1 MGAPSRRI
9 MKNKTH
15 PQLPRPHGVSGFTL
29 VELLTV
35 IAIIGVLAAI
45 IIPTVGKVRE
55 SAQRT
60 VDASNLREILK
71 AAMLYAAD
79 HNDRLPDPAALAAE
93 FPDVAPAFRFPAALA
108 RAGLLTAPS
117 VYIERNDPHFNGTY
131 PTAIIDPDSAGRNQ
145 LAVAFT
151 TGRSLAWEFVGG
163 VRLGDVPTTPVA
175 FTRGLTSTGTWSPA
189 TGVYGDAGG
198 YVAFLGGNVVY
209 QPSVAG
215 RLISNASGRTVDDL
229 RQAIPYNETN
239 PAKIYG
245 TPPGSASLL
254 GSLTGTAATAG
265 P

>member
-1 MGAPSRRI
+1 MKKSVRRAG
-9 MKNKTH
+9 
-15 PQLPRPHGVSGFTL
+15 PAAGFTL

-60 VDASNLREILK
+60 VDASNLREVLK
-71 AAMLYAAD
+71 AALLYAAD

-93 FPDVAPAFRFPAALA
+93 FPDLAPALRFPAALA
-108 RAGLLTAPS
+108 RAGLLTDPS
-117 VYIERNDPHFNGTY
+117 LWFARNDPQFNGTY
-131 PTAIIDPDSAGRNQ
+131 PTAILDPASFGRNQ
-145 LAVAFT
+145 LDATFT

-163 VRLGDVPTTPVA
+163 VKLSDPPSTPVA
-175 FTRGLTSTGTWSPA
+175 FTRGLTSSGTWSRA
-189 TGVYGDAGG
+189 NGVYGEAGG

-209 QPSVAG
+209 HTTVAG

-229 RQAIPYNETN
+229 RQAIPYTETS
-239 PAKIYG
+239 PARVYG
-245 TPPGSASLL
+245 TPPGSAALL
-254 GSLTGTAATAG
+254 GSLTGTAALPG

>member
-1 MGAPSRRI
+1 MNPSIHPRFPRGRR
-9 MKNKTH
+9 TA
-15 PQLPRPHGVSGFTL
+15 GFTL

-71 AAMLYAAD
+71 AALLYAAD
-79 HNDRLPDPAALAAE
+79 HNDRLPDPVALAAD
-93 FPDVAPAFRFPAALA
+93 FPEVSPAFRIPAALA
-108 RAGLLTAPS
+108 RAGLLTDPS
-117 VYIERNDPHFNGTY
+117 VYFARNDPHFNGTY
-131 PTAIIDPDSAGRNQ
+131 PTAILDPASVGRNQ
-145 LAVAFT
+145 LDSAFT

-163 VRLGDVPTTPVA
+163 VRLSDPPTTPIA
-175 FTRGLTSTGTWSPA
+175 FTRGLTGAGTWSPA
-189 TGVYGDAGG
+189 TGVYREAGG
-198 YVAFLGGNVVY
+198 YVAYLGGHVVY
-209 QPSVAG
+209 HPSVAG

-239 PAKIYG
+239 PARIYG
-245 TPPGSASLL
+245 TPPGSGSLL
-254 GSLTGTAATAG
+254 GSPTGTAATAG

>member
-1 MGAPSRRI
+1 M
-9 MKNKTH
+9 KTH
-15 PQLPRPHGVSGFTL
+15 NPPQPGRRRDAGFTL

-71 AAMLYAAD
+71 AAMLYAND

-93 FPDVAPAFRFPAALA
+93 FPEVAPAFRIPAALA
-108 RAGLLTAPS
+108 RAGLLTDPS
-117 VYIERNDPHFNGTY
+117 VYFARNDPNFNGTY
-131 PTAIIDPDSAGRNQ
+131 PTAILDPGSAGRNQ
-145 LAVAFT
+145 LDSGFT

-163 VRLGDVPTTPVA
+163 VRLSDPPTTPIA
-175 FTRGLTSTGTWSPA
+175 FTRGLTAAGTWSPA
-189 TGVYGDAGG
+189 TGVYGEAGG
-198 YVAFLGGNVVY
+198 YVAYLGGNVVY

-239 PAKIYG
+239 PARIYG
-245 TPPGSASLL
+245 TPPGSAALL
-254 GSLTGTAATAG
+254 GSLTGTPATAG